1 MSVILAGVIGKKSGT
16 SYILIVGVALGA
28 VCSGITGVI
37 IYSGAASSGIDVT
50 LYWMMG
56 SVAFAKTDHAVF
68 LFNDCHCH
76 IRFFPPAVA
85 DTESDASRKGR
96 DIALGQGPDALL
108 SAVYISQ
115 CTFGGMY
122 RDGGGAHR
130 LCRAGG
136 SPFREILYRGRS

>member
-16 SYILIVGVALGA
+16 SYILIAGVALGA

-68 LFNDCHCH
+68 LLM
-76 IRFFPPAVA
+76 IVIAVSA
-85 DTESDASRKGR
+85 FSSGSRG
-96 DIALGQGPDALL
+96 
-108 SAVYISQ
+108 Y
-115 CTFGGMY
+115 
-122 RDGGGAHR
+122 
-130 LCRAGG
+130 
-136 SPFREILYRGRS
+136 